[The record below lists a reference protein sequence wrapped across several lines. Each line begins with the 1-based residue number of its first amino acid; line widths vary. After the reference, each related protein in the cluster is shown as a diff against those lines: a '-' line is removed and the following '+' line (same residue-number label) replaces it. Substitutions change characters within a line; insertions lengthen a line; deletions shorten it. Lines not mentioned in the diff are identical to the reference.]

1 MNRAT
6 LTLLALLLICALSL
20 VAAQQRARKLFIAQE
35 RAQIEERKLNQEWL
49 RLEYEQRNLSKSAR
63 IRDVARNQL
72 GRGGPRGGCPAARS
86 GPPTRSSGRSPSGLG
101 R

>member
-6 LTLLALLLICALSL
+6 LTLLVLLLVCALSL
-20 VAAQQRARKLFIAQE
+20 VAAQQRARKLFISLD
-35 RAQIEERKLNQEWL
+35 RAQIEERKLNQDWL

-72 GRGGPRGGCPAARS
+72 HMAPI
-86 GPPTRSSGRSPSGLG
+86 SPERTLYLKEV

>member
-35 RAQIEERKLNQEWL
+35 RAQIEERTLNQEWL

-72 GRGGPRGGCPAARS
+72 RMYPI
-86 GPPTRSSGRSPSGLG
+86 SPERTLYLKEAK
-101 R
+101 

>member
-6 LTLLALLLICALSL
+6 LTLLSLLLICALSL
-20 VAAQQRARKLFIAQE
+20 VAAQQRARQLFVALE
-35 RAQIEERKLNQEWL
+35 RTQVEEYKLNQDWL

-72 GRGGPRGGCPAARS
+72 RMIPI
-86 GPPTRSSGRSPSGLG
+86 SPERTLYLKEAK
-101 R
+101 

>member
-6 LTLLALLLICALSL
+6 LTLLILLLVCALCL
-20 VAAQQRARKLFIAQE
+20 VAAQQRARKLFISLE
-35 RAQIEERKLNQEWL
+35 RAQIEERKLNQDWL

-72 GRGGPRGGCPAARS
+72 HMAPISPERTLYLKEAR
-86 GPPTRSSGRSPSGLG
+86 
-101 R
+101 

>member
-1 MNRAT
+1 M
-6 LTLLALLLICALSL
+6 
-20 VAAQQRARKLFIAQE
+20 AAQQRARKLFIKLE

-72 GRGGPRGGCPAARS
+72 RM
-86 GPPTRSSGRSPSGLG
+86 SPISPERTLYLKEVK
-101 R
+101 

>member
-20 VAAQQRARKLFIAQE
+20 VAAQQRARKLFILQE
-35 RAQIEERKLNQEWL
+35 RAQIEERKLNQDWL

-63 IRDVARNQL
+63 IREVARNQL
-72 GRGGPRGGCPAARS
+72 RM
-86 GPPTRSSGRSPSGLG
+86 SPITPERTLYL
-101 R
+101 REAK

>member
-6 LTLLALLLICALSL
+6 LTLLALLLIYALSL
-20 VAAQQRARKLFIAQE
+20 VSAQQRGRKLVTAIE

-63 IRDVARNQL
+63 IRDAARNQL
-72 GRGGPRGGCPAARS
+72 NM
-86 GPPTRSSGRSPSGLG
+86 SPISPNRTIYL
-101 R
+101 REER

>member
-6 LTLLALLLICALSL
+6 LTLQVLLLICALSL

-72 GRGGPRGGCPAARS
+72 RM
-86 GPPTRSSGRSPSGLG
+86 SPISPERTLYL
-101 R
+101 REVK

>member
-6 LTLLALLLICALSL
+6 LTLLALLLVCALSL
-20 VAAQQRARKLFIAQE
+20 VAAQQSARRLFTSLE

-72 GRGGPRGGCPAARS
+72 HMVPITPERTLYLKEAR
-86 GPPTRSSGRSPSGLG
+86 
-101 R
+101 

>member
-6 LTLLALLLICALSL
+6 LTLLIFLLVCALSL
-20 VAAQQRARKLFIAQE
+20 VAAQQRARKLFISLD
-35 RAQIEERKLNQEWL
+35 RAQIEERKLNQDWL

-72 GRGGPRGGCPAARS
+72 HMAPISPERTLYIKEAR
-86 GPPTRSSGRSPSGLG
+86 
-101 R
+101 

>member
-20 VAAQQRARKLFIAQE
+20 VAAQQRARKLFILQE

-72 GRGGPRGGCPAARS
+72 RM
-86 GPPTRSSGRSPSGLG
+86 SPISPERTLYI
-101 R
+101 REAK

>member
-20 VAAQQRARKLFIAQE
+20 VAAQQRARKLFILQE
-35 RAQIEERKLNQEWL
+35 RAQIEERKLNQDWL

-72 GRGGPRGGCPAARS
+72 HM
-86 GPPTRSSGRSPSGLG
+86 SPISPECTLYLKEAK
-101 R
+101 

>member
-6 LTLLALLLICALSL
+6 LTLLILLVICALSL
-20 VAAQQRARKLFIAQE
+20 VAAQQRARKLFIKLE

-72 GRGGPRGGCPAARS
+72 RM
-86 GPPTRSSGRSPSGLG
+86 SPISPERTLYLMEVK
-101 R
+101 

>member
-6 LTLLALLLICALSL
+6 LTLLSLLLICALSL
-20 VAAQQRARKLFIAQE
+20 VAAQQRARKLFVALE
-35 RAQIEERKLNQEWL
+35 RTQVEEYKLNQDWL

-72 GRGGPRGGCPAARS
+72 RMMPI
-86 GPPTRSSGRSPSGLG
+86 SPERTLYLKEAK
-101 R
+101 

>member
-1 MNRAT
+1 
-6 LTLLALLLICALSL
+6 
-20 VAAQQRARKLFIAQE
+20 VAAQQRARKLFISLD

-72 GRGGPRGGCPAARS
+72 RMVPISPERTLYLKE
-86 GPPTRSSGRSPSGLG
+86 TR
-101 R
+101 

>member
-20 VAAQQRARKLFIAQE
+20 VAAQQRARKLFILQE

-49 RLEYEQRNLSKSAR
+49 RLEFEQRNLSKSAR

-72 GRGGPRGGCPAARS
+72 RM
-86 GPPTRSSGRSPSGLG
+86 SPISPERTLYL
-101 R
+101 REAK

>member
-6 LTLLALLLICALSL
+6 LTLLVLLLVCALSL
-20 VAAQQRARKLFIAQE
+20 VAAQQRARKLFISLD
-35 RAQIEERKLNQEWL
+35 RAQIEERRLNQDWL

-72 GRGGPRGGCPAARS
+72 RMVPISPERTLYLKE
-86 GPPTRSSGRSPSGLG
+86 TR
-101 R
+101 

>member
-6 LTLLALLLICALSL
+6 LTLLVLLLVCALSL
-20 VAAQQRARKLFIAQE
+20 VTAQQRGRKLVTAIE
-35 RAQIEERKLNQEWL
+35 RTQIEERKLNQEWL

-72 GRGGPRGGCPAARS
+72 NMSPI
-86 GPPTRSSGRSPSGLG
+86 SPSRTIYL
-101 R
+101 RED

>member
-6 LTLLALLLICALSL
+6 LTLLALLLVCALSL
-20 VAAQQRARKLFIAQE
+20 VAAQQSARKLFTSLE

-63 IRDVARNQL
+63 IRDVARSQL
-72 GRGGPRGGCPAARS
+72 HMVPITPERTLYLKEAR
-86 GPPTRSSGRSPSGLG
+86 
-101 R
+101 

>member
-6 LTLLALLLICALSL
+6 LTLLILLLICALSL
-20 VAAQQRARKLFIAQE
+20 VSAQQRGRKLVTAIE

-63 IRDVARNQL
+63 IRDAARNQL
-72 GRGGPRGGCPAARS
+72 RMRPI
-86 GPPTRSSGRSPSGLG
+86 SPDRTLYLKGE

>member
-1 MNRAT
+1 
-6 LTLLALLLICALSL
+6 L
-20 VAAQQRARKLFIAQE
+20 QE

-72 GRGGPRGGCPAARS
+72 RM
-86 GPPTRSSGRSPSGLG
+86 SPISPERTLYL
-101 R
+101 REAK

>member
-20 VAAQQRARKLFIAQE
+20 VAAQQRARKLFVLIE
-35 RAQIEERKLNQEWL
+35 RAQLQEYQLTQDGL

-63 IRDVARNQL
+63 VRDVARNQL
-72 GRGGPRGGCPAARS
+72 RMVPI
-86 GPPTRSSGRSPSGLG
+86 SPERTLYLKEAK
-101 R
+101 

>member
-20 VAAQQRARKLFIAQE
+20 VAAQQRARKLFILQE

-72 GRGGPRGGCPAARS
+72 RM
-86 GPPTRSSGRSPSGLG
+86 SPISPERNLYL
-101 R
+101 REAK

>member
-20 VAAQQRARKLFIAQE
+20 VAAQQSARKLFVSLD
-35 RAQIEERKLNQEWL
+35 RAQIEERKLNQDWL
-49 RLEYEQRNLSKSAR
+49 RIEYEQRNLSKSAR

-72 GRGGPRGGCPAARS
+72 RMIPI
-86 GPPTRSSGRSPSGLG
+86 SSERTLYLKEAK
-101 R
+101 